1 MKKFSIIHIPVLSF
15 YSKELYRDVG
25 LNWKGAGFVYLLL
38 LLAICWIPVMINVHI
53 GLVDFVNN
61 EAPAA
66 VEQIPRITI
75 ADGEVSIEEPQPYY
89 IMKPDSN
96 DVLAIIDTT
105 GEIES
110 LEEIEDSNAICLL
123 TKTNIIMRQS
133 GVETRT
139 YDLSK
144 VENFVLGGDDIM
156 GWLRIFGKFFAI
168 AAYPFALMGS
178 YVYRIVQ
185 SLIYAAIGL
194 LFVSVCKVK
203 LPYNALL
210 RLAIVAVTPCIIVGA
225 ILGVA
230 GVYVPWLLYPLVA
243 LGYLFYG
250 VKATSPE
257 PPGQE
262 EILRPENTGI

>member
-25 LNWKGAGFVYLLL
+25 LNWKGAGFAYLLL
-38 LLAICWIPVMINVHI
+38 LLAVCWVPVMINVHM
-53 GLVDFVNN
+53 VFSDFVNN
-61 EAPAA
+61 AAPAV
-66 VEQIPRITI
+66 VEQVPRITI

-89 IMKPDSN
+89 IKLPDSN
-96 DVLAIIDTT
+96 DVLAVIDTA

-110 LEEIEDSNAICLL
+110 LEDVEDTNAILLL
-123 TKTNIIMRQS
+123 TKNKVIMRQS
-133 GVETRT
+133 GLETRT
-139 YDLSK
+139 YDLSEVK
-144 VENFVLGGDDIM
+144 KFAFGGDDIM

-168 AAYPFALMGS
+168 AAYPFALICS
-178 YVYRIVQ
+178 YVYRIIQ
-185 SLIYAAIGL
+185 ALIYAAIGL
-194 LFVSVCKVK
+194 LFASVCKVK

-210 RLAIVAVTPCIIVGA
+210 RLAIAAVTPCIIVGT
-225 ILGVA
+225 ILDITGI
-230 GVYVPWLLYPLVA
+230 YVPWPLYPLVA

-262 EILRPENTGI
+262 EILRPQNTGI

>member
-25 LNWKGAGFVYLLL
+25 LNWKVAGFAYLLL
-38 LLAICWIPVMINVHI
+38 LLAVCWIPVMISVHM
-53 GLVDFVNN
+53 GFSDFVNN
-61 EAPAA
+61 EAPGF
-66 VEQIPRITI
+66 VEQVPRITI
-75 ADGEVSIEEPQPYY
+75 ADGELSIEEPQPYH
-89 IMKPDSN
+89 IKLPDSN

-110 LEEIEDSNAICLL
+110 LEEIKDANVIFLL
-123 TKTNIIMRQS
+123 TKNNIIMRQS

-139 YDLSK
+139 YDLSD
-144 VENFVLGGDDIM
+144 VENFVLDGYDIM

-168 AAYPFALMGS
+168 AAYPFALICS

-185 SLIYAAIGL
+185 ALIYAAIGL
-194 LFVSVCKVK
+194 LFASVCKVK

-210 RLAIVAVTPCIIVGA
+210 RLAITAVTPCIIVGT
-225 ILGVA
+225 ILDIA
-230 GVYVPWLLYPLVA
+230 GIHVPWPLYPAVA

-262 EILRPENTGI
+262 EILRPQNTGI